1 VEVSGPVTV
10 NLMFVAI
17 HQLMFLTF
25 AEESQRKESKAER
38 KRKAKLCRSSVDIV
52 VVDGALN
59 TPGKQSLHLETS
71 DSVADEVMVI
81 VAAE

>member
-38 KRKAKLCRSSVDIV
+38 KRKAKLCRLSVDIV
-52 VVDGALN
+52 VVDGALD
-59 TPGKQSLHLETS
+59 TPENNLFTS
-71 DSVADEVMVI
+71 RQVTLWLMR
-81 VAAE
+81 